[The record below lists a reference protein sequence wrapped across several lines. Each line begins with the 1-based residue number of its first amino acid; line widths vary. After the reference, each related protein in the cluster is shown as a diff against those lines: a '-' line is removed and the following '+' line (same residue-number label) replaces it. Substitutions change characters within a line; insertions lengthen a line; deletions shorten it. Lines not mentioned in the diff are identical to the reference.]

1 MNSPDPIT
9 LASMIGGILSAWRVR
24 AVGIPIALAGWRGL
38 TGLCAKYLLEAR
50 VSRATPPA
58 AASTLR
64 SAPVTPRLSAVHLPW
79 AAYGIVGILAI
90 GRPSGAHAE
99 DVVPPGVDSV
109 DTTGAGSKPLWE
121 AGIGGFAGAVADYP
135 GSNQYRVRGLP
146 LPFFI
151 YRGDFLKSDANGPRL
166 QKSSGIVEWE
176 LSGGGSLAS
185 NSKGGARSGMPNL
198 DYLLEIGPKAK
209 ITVAKPT
216 DTSRLTVD
224 VALREAISTN
234 FSSRLRTQGELFA
247 PDIAYEERAI
257 FGSQWSGRASL
268 GAQFATAALQRYYYE
283 VEPQYARPGRPAYD
297 ARAGYLGATLA
308 LTAFRQITRSF
319 TVFVGLDVNNYDGA
333 ANVDSPLLRTR
344 NDLGAAVGFAWSIGQ
359 SKRQVNET
367 R

>member
-1 MNSPDPIT
+1 MNSLDPIT
-9 LASMIGGILSAWRVR
+9 AASMIGGLLSAWRAR
-24 AVGIPIALAGWRGL
+24 AVVIPLALAGWRAVIEYSG
-38 TGLCAKYLLEAR
+38 
-50 VSRATPPA
+50 
-58 AASTLR
+58 
-64 SAPVTPRLSAVHLPW
+64 SAPCTPRLSVSRRW
-79 AAYGIVGILAI
+79 AGYWMAGLLVI
-90 GRPSGAHAE
+90 GCTSGVRAE
-99 DVVPPGVDSV
+99 DMVPPAVDAADAS
-109 DTTGAGSKPLWE
+109 GAGSKPLWE

-151 YRGDFLKSDANGPRL
+151 YRGDFFRSDANGPRL
-166 QKSSGIVEWE
+166 QKSNGIVEWE

-198 DYLLEIGPKAK
+198 DYLLEVGPKAK
-209 ITVAKPT
+209 ITVAEPT

-234 FSSRLRTQGELFA
+234 FSSRLRSQGALFA
-247 PDIAYEERAI
+247 PDVAYEERAI
-257 FGSQWSGRASL
+257 FGSQWSGRASI
-268 GAQFATAALQRYYYE
+268 GAKFATAGLQRYYYE
-283 VEPQYARPGRPAYD
+283 VEPQYDRPGRPAYD
-297 ARAGYLGATLA
+297 AHAGYLGTTLA

-344 NDLGAAVGFAWSIGQ
+344 NDLGAAVGFAWSIRQ
-359 SKRQVNET
+359 SKQQVNEA

>member
-1 MNSPDPIT
+1 MNSP
-9 LASMIGGILSAWRVR
+9 LAKSLR
-24 AVGIPIALAGWRGL
+24 
-38 TGLCAKYLLEAR
+38 
-50 VSRATPPA
+50 
-58 AASTLR
+58 STL
-64 SAPVTPRLSAVHLPW
+64 
-79 AAYGIVGILAI
+79 YGIVGLLAI
-90 GRPSGAHAE
+90 GRPGDVHAQ
-99 DVVPPGVDSV
+99 DAVPPAMDAG
-109 DTTGAGSKPLWE
+109 DTDVGSKPLWE

-135 GSNQYRVRGLP
+135 GSDQYRVRGLP

-151 YRGDFLKSDANGPRL
+151 YRGDFLRSDANGPRL

-198 DYLLEIGPKAK
+198 DYLLEVGPKAK

-216 DTSRLTVD
+216 DTSRVTVD

-257 FGSQWSGRASL
+257 FGSAWSVRTSL

-297 ARAGYLGATLA
+297 ARAGYLGSTLA
-308 LTAFRQITRSF
+308 FTAFRQVTRSF
-319 TVFVGLDVNNYDGA
+319 TVFAGVNVNNYNGA
-333 ANVDSPLLRTR
+333 ANVDSPLLRTH
-344 NDLGAAVGFAWSIGQ
+344 NDLGVAVGFAWSIGQ
-359 SKRQVNET
+359 ST
-367 R
+367 RLVHDAAP

>member
-1 MNSPDPIT
+1 M
-9 LASMIGGILSAWRVR
+9 
-24 AVGIPIALAGWRGL
+24 AGL
-38 TGLCAKYLLEAR
+38 
-50 VSRATPPA
+50 
-58 AASTLR
+58 
-64 SAPVTPRLSAVHLPW
+64 
-79 AAYGIVGILAI
+79 LAI
-90 GRPSGAHAE
+90 GRASGVHAE
-99 DVVPPGVDSV
+99 DVVAPAVDAA
-109 DTTGAGSKPLWE
+109 DTRGEGPKPLWE

-151 YRGDFLKSDANGPRL
+151 YRGDFFRSDANGPRL

-198 DYLLEIGPKAK
+198 DYLLEVGPKAK

-234 FSSRLRTQGELFA
+234 FSSRLRSQGALFA
-247 PDIAYEERAI
+247 PDLAYEERSI
-257 FGSQWSGRASL
+257 FGSPWSGRASIE
-268 GAQFATAALQRYYYE
+268 AQFATAALQRYYYE
-283 VEPQYARPGRPAYD
+283 VDPQYARAGRPAYE

-308 LTAFRQITRSF
+308 LTAFRQVTRSF
-319 TVFVGLDVNNYDGA
+319 TVFVGLDVDDYDGA

-359 SKRQVNET
+359 SKQEVNSA

>member
-1 MNSPDPIT
+1 MNSPDPFT
-9 LASMIGGILSAWRVR
+9 MR
-24 AVGIPIALAGWRGL
+24 
-38 TGLCAKYLLEAR
+38 
-50 VSRATPPA
+50 PA
-58 AASTLR
+58 
-64 SAPVTPRLSAVHLPW
+64 PGTPRVAVSLRC
-79 AAYGIVGILAI
+79 AAYGMALLLAI
-90 GRPSGAHAE
+90 GRSSRVHAQ
-99 DVVPPGVDSV
+99 DVVPPATDAV
-109 DTTGAGSKPLWE
+109 DTSGPGSKPLWE

-185 NSKGGARSGMPNL
+185 NSKGGARAGMPNL
-198 DYLLEIGPKAK
+198 DYLLEVGPKAK

-216 DTSRLTVD
+216 DSSRLSVD

-234 FSSRLRTQGELFA
+234 FSSRLRSQGALFA
-247 PDIAYEERAI
+247 PDLAYEEEAI
-257 FGSQWSGRASL
+257 FGSHWSGRASI

-283 VEPQYARPGRPAYD
+283 VEPQYARADRPAYD

-308 LTAFRQITRSF
+308 LTAIRQVTRSF
-319 TVFVGLDVNNYDGA
+319 TVFVGLDVDNYDGA

-344 NDLGAAVGFAWSIGQ
+344 NDLGVALGFAWSIGQ
-359 SKRQVNET
+359 SKQEVN
-367 R
+367 RAR